1 MGFLGDFIYGG
12 QTGGGEDDAA
22 RRRRMV
28 DRQIRRRG
36 VDDDRVLAAMEE
48 VPRHLFVR
56 SGDRSR
62 AYRDGALPIG
72 HDQTISQ
79 PYIVARMTELLEP
92 EPGLRVLEVGT
103 GSGYQAAVLAAC
115 GLEVYSVERIAAL
128 SDRAREA
135 LLRAS
140 YAGRVHLRVGDGS
153 RGWPEEAPFDRV
165 MVTAGAERMPDPLRD
180 QLAEG
185 GVAVAPVGGRA
196 TQWIRRYRRTEG
208 GWEEEEFEAARFVP
222 LIREDGG
229 DRGEGTGDAG
239 P

>member
-1 MGFLGDFIYGG
+1 MSFLDDFLSGG
-12 QTGGGEDDAA
+12 RAGGAEDDAA

-28 DRQIRRRG
+28 ERQIRRRG

-62 AYRDGALPIG
+62 AYRDSALPIG

-92 EPGLRVLEVGT
+92 DRGLRALEVGT

-115 GLEVYSVERIAAL
+115 GLEVFSVERIGAL

-135 LLRAS
+135 LLRAG
-140 YAGRVHLRVGDGS
+140 YADRVHLRVGDGS

-165 MVTAGAERMPDPLRD
+165 MVTAGAERMPDPLRE

-185 GVAVAPVGGRA
+185 GAAVAPVGGRT
-196 TQWIRRYRRTEG
+196 TQWIRRYRRKDG

-229 DRGEGTGDAG
+229 DGGGDAG
-239 P
+239 A